1 MSRPSASANAYLRT
15 RVLTASPEELR
26 LMLIDGAIRFAT
38 QGREGLAERNFEKSF
53 EGISNCRNI
62 ITELMLTM
70 RDEIDPDLC
79 AKVRSL
85 YSFMF
90 QQLVDASLERSTEKL
105 DVVLDLLAYERE
117 TWVMLMDQLARERA
131 AAPSTEPKPAGPLSI
146 QA

>member
-1 MSRPSASANAYLRT
+1 MSRPNASANAYLKT

-38 QGREGLAERNFEKSF
+38 QGREGLIEKNFEKSF

-85 YSFMF
+85 YSYMF
-90 QQLVDASLERSTEKL
+90 QQLVDASLERSTEKM
-105 DVVLDLLAYERE
+105 DVVLDLLGYERE

-131 AAPSTEPKPAGPLSI
+131 GAPSTEPKPGPLSI

>member
-1 MSRPSASANAYLRT
+1 MSRPNASANAYLKT

-38 QGREGLAERNFEKSF
+38 QGREGLVEKNFEKSF

-85 YSFMF
+85 YSYMF
-90 QQLVDASLERSTEKL
+90 QQLVDASLERSTEKM
-105 DVVLDLLAYERE
+105 DVVLDLLGYERE

-131 AAPSTEPKPAGPLSI
+131 GAPSTEPKPGPLSI